1 MNPEHLHIVLNH
13 IPTIGFGIGLG
24 LYAIALFLKQEDLRR
39 VGLVIF
45 FLAAAVT
52 VVTYVSGNDA
62 REMLKETEAISDA
75 LMQAHES
82 AALIAF
88 IFMCITGFF
97 AWIGLW
103 IWEKAARYERLNS
116 IIVLIFAV
124 LTFALMARAAYF
136 GGAIR
141 HPELNEAAS
150 IAVDPNVPTIA
161 RQWGTYVADHE
172 WAWPSFEALHF
183 VGLCLLFGVV
193 LTMNLRVL
201 GVGKKLLSF
210 TATQQLLPLGM
221 LGFAMNLITGMMFFV
236 ATPEQYTGDLFLLK
250 MALIVAG
257 AVNLLYFM
265 LTGAP
270 ARIREGD
277 DAGIGAKVIAASA
290 ILIWLGVLFAGHM
303 LPWLGNSF

>member
-1 MNPEHLHIVLNH
+1 MNPEYLHIVLNH

-24 LYAIALFLKQEDLRR
+24 LYVIALFLKHEDLRR

-62 REMLKETEAISDA
+62 REALKETEGISDA

-97 AWIGLW
+97 AWVGLW
-103 IWEKAARYERLNS
+103 IWERPSRFTRLNS
-116 IIVLIFAV
+116 IVVLIFAV
-124 LTFALMARAAYF
+124 LSFALMARAAYF

-141 HPELNEAAS
+141 HPELQAAET
-150 IAVDPNVPTIA
+150 IPVDPNVPTIA
-161 RQWGTYVADHE
+161 RAWGTYVADHE
-172 WAWPSFEALHF
+172 WAWPSFETLHF

-201 GVGKKLLSF
+201 GIGRKVLSF
-210 TATQQLLPLGM
+210 AATEQLLPLGM
-221 LGFAMNLITGMMFFV
+221 LGFALNLITGMMFFV

-265 LTGAP
+265 LSGAT
-270 ARIREGD
+270 ARIGAD
-277 DAGIGAKVIAASA
+277 DNAGIGAKVIAASA
-290 ILIWLGVLFAGHM
+290 ILIWIAVLFCGHM